1 MVKRNGQG
9 SELFTEKTA
18 AAAAPAGTNPTRQ
31 GSSPS
36 GVEFKALYDNSFS
49 VLFRIARRITNSD
62 EAAED
67 IVHDSYIK
75 AVERWSIFP
84 TRDDAKYWLIRVVK
98 NNALNWAKRK
108 TREQKV
114 YQRYFKE
121 VEGVSASPED
131 QALRNESF
139 LAVRR
144 GLDRLPEKLKTVLVL
159 KEYGMLNYKEIGRIL
174 GITEG
179 NVKVRVFRAREA
191 LSALMLEDEHG
202 MSKS

>member
-1 MVKRNGQG
+1 LFTDKIAAKAAPEAKNPSLQG
-9 SELFTEKTA
+9 SIPGGA
-18 AAAAPAGTNPTRQ
+18 
-31 GSSPS
+31 
-36 GVEFKALYDNSFS
+36 EFRALYDVTFS
-49 VLFRIARRITNSD
+49 ILFRIARRITNSE

-75 AVERWSIFP
+75 AVERWHIFP

-121 VEGVSASPED
+121 IHNVTNSPED
-131 QALRNESF
+131 DALRGESF
-139 LAVRR
+139 RAVRQA
-144 GLDRLPEKLKTVLVL
+144 LDRLPEKLKTVLVL
-159 KEYGMLNYKEIGRIL
+159 KEYGLLNYKEIGKIL

-191 LSALMLEDEHG
+191 LATLMREDEHG
-202 MSKS
+202 LSKT